1 MKSSKAE
8 QQPKRSI
15 CHLSLGSPRFFN
27 DKWKMTDG
35 KWKMKTSLLLIWL
48 AVVSC
53 LGVNSLLAQKQAT
66 GKDRFPGEHAD
77 EKLNPQRPD
86 KQVSEIT
93 KSVAAKLPHAGN
105 GQQKIALRNLI
116 DQHLFG
122 AMKRDNIPHAPM
134 SNDYEFCRRVYLD
147 LTGRI
152 PTVEQLKAFV
162 NNPDPNKRDRLID
175 ELIDSQAWVDHWS
188 YWYGDL
194 VRNCGNRIGNPAL
207 KHFDAWIRQS
217 FKEDKPYDRFVT
229 EMLTASAP
237 NTNWMPDAAAS
248 GFLTRWHITGLTM
261 YDDNYEDTA
270 DEIIVNSARIFLGI
284 NYQCI
289 SCHGGKGFLEK
300 VSLDLV
306 SRKRSDLWAMAAF
319 FGKTRIRVVSYQDR
333 YTVTED
339 GTGYDTKGWSQ
350 VRLQR
355 EGGAIH
361 PTFML
366 TGEKADLSKPLRPQF
381 ARMLTTHPQFA
392 RATVNLIWKQF
403 FGLGIVDPVESFD
416 LARQDPRAKLPAPWT
431 CQPTNTELLD
441 ALARDFAANR
451 YSLKHLMRTIARA
464 SAYQLSSRFDGA
476 WKESYTPYFARRYVK
491 QLTAEQIHDA
501 ITQATQVF
509 GDYKRKDYVYDTAIA
524 PARFW
529 TEAASPEDINNGEA
543 KSLLRTFGQA
553 NREQFDRQPGGSI
566 LQAMV
571 LMNSPF
577 VTKRVMAANGSLVD
591 QLVKSAKTSAEIV
604 DEMYLATLSRYP
616 MPPEK
621 QIAVEW
627 LAKDRKQGAEDLHW
641 SLLNKLDFV
650 FNY

>member
-1 MKSSKAE
+1 M
-8 QQPKRSI
+8 RYRLFI
-15 CHLSLGSPRFFN
+15 
-27 DKWKMTDG
+27 
-35 KWKMKTSLLLIWL
+35 KTSFIALWI
-48 AVVSC
+48 AV
-53 LGVNSLLAQKQAT
+53 GVWFGADSLQAQKQT
-66 GKDRFPGEHAD
+66 SGKNKFPGEHAD

-86 KQVSEIT
+86 KQVSDLT
-93 KSVAAKLPHAGN
+93 SGVAAKLPHAGAN
-105 GQQKIALRNLI
+105 GQKIAVRNLI
-116 DQHLFG
+116 DQQLFG
-122 AMKRDNIPHAPM
+122 AMDRDGVPHAPL
-134 SNDYEFCRRVYLD
+134 SNDYEFCRRVHLD

-152 PTVEQLKAFV
+152 PTPDQLKTFIA
-162 NNPDPNKRDRLID
+162 NTDPNKRDKLID
-175 ELIDSQAWVDHWS
+175 ELIESQGWVDQWS

-229 EMLTASAP
+229 EMLTVSAP

-270 DEIIVNSARIFLGI
+270 DEIIVNSGRIFLGV

-306 SRKRSDLWAMAAF
+306 SKKRRDLWAMAAF
-319 FGKTRIRVVSYQDR
+319 FGKTRIRVVTYQDR

-355 EGGAIH
+355 EGGEIH

-366 TGEKADLSKPLRPQF
+366 TGEKADLGKPLRPQF

-403 FGLGIVDPVESFD
+403 FGLGIVDPVDSFD
-416 LARQDPRAKLPAPWT
+416 LARQDPKAPLPAPWT

-441 ALARDFAANR
+441 ALARDFAEHR
-451 YSLKHLMRTIARA
+451 FSLKHLMRTIARS
-464 SAYQLSSRFDGA
+464 SAYQLSSRFDGE
-476 WKESYTPYFARRYVK
+476 WKEGYTPYFARHYVR

-501 ITQATQVF
+501 ISQATQVF
-509 GDYKRKDYVYDTAIA
+509 GDYRRKDYVYDTPIA

-529 TEAASPEDINNGEA
+529 TEAASPEDISNGEA
-543 KSLLRTFGQA
+543 KGFLRTFGQA
-553 NREQFDRQPGGSI
+553 NREQFDRQSVGSI
-566 LQAMV
+566 LQAMT

-604 DEMYLATLSRYP
+604 DELYLATLSRYP
-616 MPPEK
+616 LQQEK
-621 QIAVEW
+621 QIAVDWVE
-627 LAKDRKQGAEDLHW
+627 KDRKQGAEDLHW

>member
-1 MKSSKAE
+1 MRYGMYV
-8 QQPKRSI
+8 KRSLI
-15 CHLSLGSPRFFN
+15 TLWIAIAVWLGADSLQAQRPLSMNTYS
-27 DKWKMTDG
+27 DD
-35 KWKMKTSLLLIWL
+35 
-48 AVVSC
+48 
-53 LGVNSLLAQKQAT
+53 
-66 GKDRFPGEHAD
+66 HA
-77 EKLNPQRPD
+77 KINTKRPD
-86 KQVSEIT
+86 KEISDLT
-93 KSVAAKLPHAGN
+93 KDVAAKLAHIGTD
-105 GQQKIALRNLI
+105 GKKLVIRNLI

-122 AMKRDNIPHAPM
+122 AMARDKIPHAPL

-152 PTVEQLKAFV
+152 PTPEQLKAFV
-162 NNPDPNKRDRLID
+162 AKTDPNKRDKLID
-175 ELIDSQAWVDHWS
+175 ELIESQAWVDHWS

-270 DEIIVNSARIFLGI
+270 DEIIVNSARIFLGV

-306 SRKRSDLWAMAAF
+306 SKKRSDFWAMAAF
-319 FGKTRIRVVSYQDR
+319 FGKTRIRVVTYQDR

-355 EGGAIH
+355 GGGEIH

-381 ARMLTTHPQFA
+381 ARMLTQNPQFA

-403 FGLGIVDPVESFD
+403 FGLGIVDPVDSFD
-416 LARQDPRAKLPAPWT
+416 LARQDPKATLPDVWT
-431 CQPTNTELLD
+431 CQPTNTDLLN
-441 ALARDFAANR
+441 ALARDFAAHR
-451 YSLKHLMRTIARA
+451 FSLKHLMRTVARS
-464 SAYQLSSRFDGA
+464 SAYQLSSRFHKEGQEGGE
-476 WKESYTPYFARRYVK
+476 WKESYTPYFARHYVK
-491 QLTAEQIHDA
+491 LLSAEQFHDA

-509 GDYKRKDYVYDTAIA
+509 GNYKRKDYVYDTPIA

-543 KSLLRTFGQA
+543 KGFLRTFGQA

-566 LQAMV
+566 LQAMM

-577 VTKRVMAANGSLVD
+577 VTKRVMASNDSLVD

-604 DEMYLATLSRYP
+604 DELYLATLSRYP
-616 MPPEK
+616 LPEEK

-627 LAKDRKQGAEDLHW
+627 IEKDRKQGAEDLHW
-641 SLLNKLDFV
+641 GLLNKLDFV